1 MPKKLTS
8 IRISED
14 ILEKIEV
21 IKDNRD
27 MQRKIQNN
35 HITYSREYLLFEKG
49 YFGELSTA
57 DVIEVALLELIQKYD
72 I

>member
-27 MQRKIQNN
+27 MQRKIENN
-35 HITYSREYLLFEKG
+35 HQTFSRESLLMEKG
-49 YFGELSTA
+49 YYGELSTA
-57 DVIEVALLELIQKYD
+57 DIIEVALLELFVKYD